1 MQKPDLLDYAAAAA
15 YLGLSEFTLRR
26 YVSLG
31 LIGRLKLGPKLVRFT
46 PEILNRFIAAR
57 AVEPIVREAVAR

>member
-1 MQKPDLLDYAAAAA
+1 MIPENTRVNYKGAAE

-31 LIGRLKLGPKLVRFT
+31 FVPHLKLGPKLVRFNIQDLDKWLESRKVA
-46 PEILNRFIAAR
+46 PR
-57 AVEPIVREAVAR
+57 A

>member
-1 MQKPDLLDYAAAAA
+1 MIPVNTRLDYKSAAA

-31 LIGRLKLGPKLVRFT
+31 FIPYLKLGPKLVRFNIQDLEKWLESRKVK
-46 PEILNRFIAAR
+46 PK
-57 AVEPIVREAVAR
+57 VRS